1 MSVRDAATVLDA
13 TAGAMPGDPYTAPAC
28 EAHSPRPPGVS
39 RLAPYRPDD
48 QAAGQSRRPCIP
60 NASPRQKTRQ
70 SCWSPWGIGSR
81 LRILKALDEQ
91 WGGHFGTI
99 VLAHSA
105 RTAEDVADALGREV
119 GPGDFERYTWALMN
133 RGRSIGVT
141 EYIAA
146 LEWLERWE
154 RRLAAW
160 WADGFDLL
168 LTSTLSSPA
177 PPLGQLCSAAADPDE
192 VYRRIIDLIPYTPVG
207 NVTGQPGISLPL
219 HWSEDGPAG
228 WRASHAGVR
237 TGRRAA
243 RCGGAA

>member
-1 MSVRDAATVLDA
+1 
-13 TAGAMPGDPYTAPAC
+13 MPGDPYTAPAC
-28 EAHSPRPPGVS
+28 EGSFAEAARREPGS
-39 RLAPYRPDD
+39 
-48 QAAGQSRRPCIP
+48 
-60 NASPRQKTRQ
+60 
-70 SCWSPWGIGSR
+70 
-81 LRILKALDEQ
+81 LRIGLMTKRPGNQDALHPESIAAAENTAKLLESLGHRVETAYPEALDEQ
-91 WGGHFGTI
+91 WGAPFGTI

-119 GPGDFERYTWALMN
+119 GPGDFERYTWDLMN

-160 WADGFDLL
+160 WAEGFDLL
-168 LTSTLSSPA
+168 LTATLSAPP

-192 VYRRIIDLIPYTPVG
+192 VYRRVIDLIPYTPVA

-219 HWSEDGPAG
+219 HWSEDGLPVGVHLMPAYG
-228 WRASHAGVR
+228 REDVLLSVASQLEQAQPWIDKLPPVC
-237 TGRRAA
+237 A
-243 RCGGAA
+243 